1 MAPPLVFSQPIPRDG
16 RNPCLPPALPLL
28 TAFIGEQIRI
38 PSCQAQSQVS
48 WGLDLHNKLQVVSIM
63 EIIILQSSRKCPAA
77 AYILL
82 DSVFLSLLD
91 LFVSGGE
98 RREGETVTVTV
109 TCMIIPHHLP
119 DLRVLQPSP
128 DYESYNSA
136 GLA

>member
-1 MAPPLVFSQPIPRDG
+1 
-16 RNPCLPPALPLL
+16 
-28 TAFIGEQIRI
+28 
-38 PSCQAQSQVS
+38 
-48 WGLDLHNKLQVVSIM
+48 M

-91 LFVSGGE
+91 LFVSGEE